1 MIFQLE
7 HIQMIQNGKKTETRR
22 IWKFPHVSIGNY
34 YPIMRNYREKHR
46 EEDGYIR
53 IRNVVHVY
61 LEDLDSKSAVAEGG
75 YTVEQFKEI
84 WKKINGE
91 WNPRQDIWWITFD
104 YAPAKPAVSDGRTS
118 GIRSDSNEK
127 RTAQDRGADV
137 VTTSQPFS
145 ETGGRL
151 SSKKNKKEQKNL

>member
-104 YAPAKPAVSDGRTS
+104 YAPTKPLIETSTDQKVVS
-118 GIRSDSNEK
+118 SNQTE
-127 RTAQDRGADV
+127 
-137 VTTSQPFS
+137 
-145 ETGGRL
+145 ETGGRTDL
-151 SSKKNKKEQKNL
+151 